1 MLQYFIDD
9 KGYKMTTTMSIR
21 ELTRNGSM
29 FGEYDYIDIE
39 DRKSHEYKGV
49 FISAQYADD
58 VKKFLE
64 KKLAKQKQEKLDRI
78 MKFAG
83 KGSIDKRFENLTA
96 SVIKEKKAKEQYG
109 QE

>member
-1 MLQYFIDD
+1 
-9 KGYKMTTTMSIR
+9 MTTTMSIR

-49 FISAQYADD
+49 FISSKYAED

-64 KKLAKQKQEKLDRI
+64 KKLAKEKQKKLERV
-78 MKFAG
+78 MKYVG
-83 KGSIDKRFENLTA
+83 KGSIHERFKDLT
-96 SVIKEKKAKEQYG
+96 SSQMKELKAEEQYG
-109 QE
+109 E

>member
-1 MLQYFIDD
+1 
-9 KGYKMTTTMSIR
+9 MSIR

-64 KKLAKQKQEKLDRI
+64 KKLAKAKQEKLDRI

-83 KGSIDKRFENLTA
+83 KGSMHKRFENMTA
-96 SVIKEKKAKEQYG
+96 SQMKEKKVKEQYG

>member
-1 MLQYFIDD
+1 
-9 KGYKMTTTMSIR
+9 MSIR

-39 DRKSHEYKGV
+39 DRKSHAYKGV
-49 FISAQYADD
+49 FVSVKYADD

-64 KKLAKQKQEKLDRI
+64 KKQDKEKQEKLDRI

-83 KGSIDKRFENLTA
+83 KGSIHKRFENLTA
-96 SVIKEKKAKEQYG
+96 SQMREKKAKEQYG
-109 QE
+109 EE

>member
-1 MLQYFIDD
+1 
-9 KGYKMTTTMSIR
+9 MTTTMSIR

-49 FISAQYADD
+49 FISAQYAED

-64 KKLAKQKQEKLDRI
+64 KKLAKAKQEKIDRV

-83 KGSIDKRFENLTA
+83 KGSMHKRFENLTA
-96 SVIKEKKAKEQYG
+96 SQMREKKAKEQYG
-109 QE
+109 EA

>member
-1 MLQYFIDD
+1 
-9 KGYKMTTTMSIR
+9 MTTTMSIR

-64 KKLAKQKQEKLDRI
+64 KKMAKEKQEKLDRI

-83 KGSIDKRFENLTA
+83 KGSIHKRFEDLTV
-96 SVIKEKKAKEQYG
+96 SQMREKKAKEQYG

>member
-1 MLQYFIDD
+1 
-9 KGYKMTTTMSIR
+9 MTTTMSIR

-49 FISAQYADD
+49 FISAQYADE

-64 KKLAKQKQEKLDRI
+64 KKLAKEKQKKLDKF
-78 MKFAG
+78 MQFAG
-83 KGSIDKRFENLTA
+83 KIGIEDRFQDK
-96 SVIKEKKAKEQYG
+96 SAKEIREMRAREKYG
-109 QE
+109 K

>member
-1 MLQYFIDD
+1 
-9 KGYKMTTTMSIR
+9 MTTTMSIR

-29 FGEYDYIDIE
+29 FGAYDYIDIE

-49 FISAQYADD
+49 FVSAQYADD

-64 KKLAKQKQEKLDRI
+64 KKLAKEKQEKLDRI

-83 KGSIDKRFENLTA
+83 KGSIHKRFENLTA
-96 SVIKEKKAKEQYG
+96 SEIREKKAKEQYD
-109 QE
+109 ET

>member
-1 MLQYFIDD
+1 
-9 KGYKMTTTMSIR
+9 MTTTMSIR

-29 FGEYDYIDIE
+29 FGGYDYIDIE

-49 FISAQYADD
+49 FIPAEYAED

-83 KGSIDKRFENLTA
+83 KGSIHKRFEDLTA
-96 SVIKEKKAKEQYG
+96 SQISEKKAIEQYG
-109 QE
+109 QK

>member
-1 MLQYFIDD
+1 MLQCIYDD

-49 FISAQYADD
+49 FISSKYAED

-64 KKLAKQKQEKLDRI
+64 KKLAKEKQEKLDRI

-83 KGSIDKRFENLTA
+83 KGSIYPRFNDMTA
-96 SVIKEKKAKEQYG
+96 SEIREQKAKEQHG
-109 QE
+109 K